1 MNPLPLILLL
11 VGGAVVWSITRTAK
25 AVINLNYNVLRFGI
39 YRFATDGNL
48 VLRLRMRFTNPQNTP
63 LHVNMLDVGAYL
75 NSTTSRDNNGSLVV
89 DSRGTMIAS
98 LTDTE
103 GFIIQANNYTD
114 KDFFINVRWADVGRY
129 FLTNIVSIISTIVNA
144 DSINDVISVIV
155 GRDILISGVVKA
167 ENITIPINS
176 IVPLTDDRNS

>member
-63 LHVNMLDVGAYL
+63 LHINLFDIAAYL
-75 NSTTSRDNNGSLVV
+75 NSSTSYDSNGNLVV
-89 DSRGTMIAS
+89 NNRGTMIAS
-98 LTDTE
+98 LTDTQ
-103 GFIIQANNYTD
+103 GFVIQANNYTD

-129 FLTNIVSIISTIVNA
+129 FLTNIVSIISTITNA
-144 DSINDVISVIV
+144 QSINDVISVIV

-167 ENITIPINS
+167 ENITIPVNS
-176 IVPLTDDRNS
+176 IVQLTDDRNS

>member
-11 VGGAVVWSITRTAK
+11 LGGAVVWSITRTAK

-63 LHVNMLDVGAYL
+63 LHVNMLDIGAYL
-75 NSTTSRDNNGSLVV
+75 NSSTSHDSNGNLVV
-89 DSRGTMIAS
+89 DNRGTMIAS
-98 LTDTE
+98 LTDTQ
-103 GFIIQANNYTD
+103 GFVIQANNYTD
-114 KDFFINVRWADVGRY
+114 QDFFINVRWADVGRY
-129 FLTNIVSIISTIVNA
+129 FLTNIVSIISTITNA
-144 DSINDVISVIV
+144 NSINDVISVIV

>member
-1 MNPLPLILLL
+1 MNPLPLILLF
-11 VGGAVVWSITRTAK
+11 VGGAVLWSITRTAK

-63 LHVNMLDVGAYL
+63 LHINLFDIAAYL
-75 NSTTSRDNNGSLVV
+75 NSSTSYDANGNLVV
-89 DSRGTMIAS
+89 NNRGTMIAS
-98 LTDTE
+98 LTDTQ
-103 GFIIQANNYTD
+103 GFVIQANNYTD

-129 FLTNIVSIISTIVNA
+129 FLTNIVSIISTITNA
-144 DSINDVISVIV
+144 ESINDVISVIV

-167 ENITIPINS
+167 ENITIPVNS
-176 IVPLTDDRNS
+176 IVQLTDDRNS